1 MGADRLRAGTRHTIG
16 SRAIRLAVAVLAAG
30 LSIGVAIGVAPRA
43 ALAQQR
49 VTLRIRPPVGDTL
62 RMVMQQQ
69 FDLAPEDSTG
79 APERPMTGAL
89 LVWTRAVVL
98 GRSGTATDLVS
109 ITDSVVVQPP
119 SAAAL
124 PPLREAKRALE
135 GRTVH
140 MRISEDGELTVARRD
155 GGSLGLGPN
164 MPSVLPQAA
173 VRVGE
178 SWTRDLRVPLST
190 TRNAVALVH
199 TTFRL
204 DSLTEGGAVAYV
216 SMHGDVSHDHADD
229 RGGMTGRTTGT
240 LSGTLQVDRRLA
252 WITDSRMTV
261 ALVSTAAPAG
271 KPPTRLHVRIAQQIR
286 ALPER

>member
-1 MGADRLRAGTRHTIG
+1 MVPGRAKL
-16 SRAIRLAVAVLAAG
+16 SRVIVLGVALAAG
-30 LSIGVAIGVAPRA
+30 AAIATPRSA
-43 ALAQQR
+43 RAQR
-49 VTLRIRPPVGDTL
+49 VTLRIHPPVGDTL
-62 RMVMQQQ
+62 RMAMQQQ

-79 APERPMTGAL
+79 ALDRSMTGAL
-89 LVWTRAVVL
+89 LVWTHAVVL
-98 GRSGTATDLVS
+98 GRTGASTDLVS

-124 PPLREAKRALE
+124 PPLRDAKRALE

-140 MRISEDGELTVARRD
+140 MRISEDGELTVARR
-155 GGSLGLGPN
+155 GGEALGLGPN
-164 MPSVLPQAA
+164 MPSVLPSAP

-178 SWTRDLRVPLST
+178 SWTRELQVPLST
-190 TRNAVALVH
+190 TRSAVAKVH

-204 DSLTEGGAVAYV
+204 DSLSDGGGVAYV
-216 SMHGDVSHDHADD
+216 SLRGDVSHDHAED

-240 LSGTLQVDRRLA
+240 LTGTLQVDRRLD

-261 ALVSTAAPAG
+261 TLLSTAAPAG
-271 KPPTRLHVRIAQQIR
+271 RPPTRLHVRIAQSIR

>member
-1 MGADRLRAGTRHTIG
+1 M
-16 SRAIRLAVAVLAAG
+16 IRRGVILL
-30 LSIGVAIGVAPRA
+30 GVAALATGAAEAVAPRTA
-43 ALAQQR
+43 FAQER

-62 RMVMQQQ
+62 RMAMQQQ

-79 APERPMTGAL
+79 APGRSMTGAL
-89 LVWTRAVVL
+89 LIWTRAVVL
-98 GRSGTATDLVS
+98 GRTGTATDLVS

-124 PPLREAKRALE
+124 APLREAKRALE

-140 MRISEDGELTVARRD
+140 MRIAEDGELTVERRGD
-155 GGSLGLGPN
+155 STLGLGPN
-164 MPSVLPQAA
+164 MPSVLPRAP

-190 TRNAVALVH
+190 TRTAVARVH

-204 DSLTEGGAVAYV
+204 DSLGDGGAVAYV
-216 SMHGDVSHDHADD
+216 SLRGDVSHDHAEDP
-229 RGGMTGRTTGT
+229 GGMTGRTTGT
-240 LSGTLQVDRRLA
+240 LTGTLQVDRRLG

-261 ALVSTAAPAG
+261 ALVSTAAPPG
-271 KPPTRLHVRIAQQIR
+271 RPPTRLHVRIAQSIR

>member
-1 MGADRLRAGTRHTIG
+1 MADIRRALLLLG
-16 SRAIRLAVAVLAAG
+16 LAALVVG
-30 LSIGVAIGVAPRA
+30 GAPRA
-43 ALAQQR
+43 ARAQAVAQG

-62 RMVMQQQ
+62 RMLMQQQ

-79 APERPMTGAL
+79 ALERSMTGAL
-89 LVWTRAVVL
+89 LVWTHAVVL
-98 GRSGTATDLVS
+98 GRSGSTTDLVS

-124 PPLREAKRALE
+124 PPLRDAKRALE

-140 MRISEDGELTVARRD
+140 MRVSESGEITVERRA
-155 GGSLGLGPN
+155 GGALGLGPN
-164 MPSVLPQAA
+164 MPSLLPRTP
-173 VRVGE
+173 VRAGE

-190 TRNAVALVH
+190 THNAVALVH

-204 DSLTEGGAVAYV
+204 DSLSAGAAVAYI
-216 SMHGDVSHDHADD
+216 SLHGNVSHDHAED
-229 RGGMTGRTTGT
+229 RGGMTGRTTGSLT
-240 LSGTLQVDRRLA
+240 GTLQVDRRLG

-261 ALVSTAAPAG
+261 SLVSSVASAG
-271 KPPTRLHVRIAQQIR
+271 RPPRRLHARIMQIIR